1 MLRVTVWVQA
11 KDADPVGLE
20 MFRRHYSYRK
30 RRDQLWFDF
39 FPEKNRNSKHF
50 VGPGAKMV
58 LLTDTALFVWRK
70 FISMDKQEGVNCAVF
85 RNEGSVRASDLILAA
100 MDLAYDRWPAER
112 LYTYVNA
119 KRVKSRNPGYCFLM
133 AGWRKCGLTKSGL
146 LILESVWGEN
156 PIYEKYRM
164 GIESPNIPQTC
175 GRGLPLKDSKDS
187 TK

>member
-1 MLRVTVWVQA
+1 MAVWVHA
-11 KDADPVGLE
+11 KDADPVGLA

-39 FPEKNRNSKHF
+39 FPEKNRNAGHF
-50 VGPGAKMV
+50 VGPGEKMV
-58 LLTDTALFVWRK
+58 LLTDSALFVWRK

-85 RNEGSVRASDLILAA
+85 RNEGVARASDLILAA
-100 MDLAYDRWPAER
+100 MRLAYERWPAHR

-146 LILESVWGEN
+146 LILETIWGEN
-156 PIYEKYRM
+156 PIYEQYSIVQNPGK
-164 GIESPNIPQTC
+164 
-175 GRGLPLKDSKDS
+175 
-187 TK
+187 